1 MVRIY
6 MFTVCLVLLLG
17 MSTCVPVWAATPSAS
32 YDYDAATH
40 YDHSLDSDCQSTP
53 PGCSYVALEHKT
65 DCVHS
70 ESRTNNTG
78 LFGILCWSSI
88 IVVGY
93 LSVSRDYDTPSNKFN
108 NSPHR
113 PNYDVRIEPRCTST
127 TTLKNDMSQYRAY
140 FVPGAMDPT
149 GTEVAGWHHPYPC
162 HLGGHYSTQ
171 PLFYLDEA
179 ARTAHAYFRG
189 LGIQYGDAGR
199 LLWSTFSKQEQVLHI
214 KNSMRAAG
222 IGDDIVNL
230 LIADILDGATPG
242 VLVRRRGPRGFRF
255 PVGKIFGFSLGV
267 GVVADVVLSPSALAD
282 ATPPHR
288 FGDEDCKETKACN
301 CTEEVHVTAERNWSN
316 PRLDIISYD
325 WRAQQKGYY
334 RTDIARLANA
344 ENQKTGKILDC
355 QNQPI
360 KMTPSVCRSH
370 DGQTT
375 KQSTWDAG
383 DGFTYTRRY
392 YLSCEPVEN

>member
-127 TTLKNDMSQYRAY
+127 TTLKNEMSQYRAY
-140 FVPGAMDPT
+140 FVPGAVDPT
-149 GTEVAGWHHPYPC
+149 GTCIECITSFGERGVMNQAFANTT
-162 HLGGHYSTQ
+162 LSTFSTQ
-171 PLFYLDEA
+171 P
-179 ARTAHAYFRG
+179 R
-189 LGIQYGDAGR
+189 
-199 LLWSTFSKQEQVLHI
+199 
-214 KNSMRAAG
+214 
-222 IGDDIVNL
+222 
-230 LIADILDGATPG
+230 
-242 VLVRRRGPRGFRF
+242 
-255 PVGKIFGFSLGV
+255 
-267 GVVADVVLSPSALAD
+267 
-282 ATPPHR
+282 
-288 FGDEDCKETKACN
+288 
-301 CTEEVHVTAERNWSN
+301 
-316 PRLDIISYD
+316 
-325 WRAQQKGYY
+325 
-334 RTDIARLANA
+334 
-344 ENQKTGKILDC
+344 
-355 QNQPI
+355 
-360 KMTPSVCRSH
+360 
-370 DGQTT
+370 
-375 KQSTWDAG
+375 
-383 DGFTYTRRY
+383 
-392 YLSCEPVEN
+392 

>member
-127 TTLKNDMSQYRAY
+127 TTLKNEMSQYRAY
-140 FVPGAMDPT
+140 FVPGKMDPSGKVCQQQPFNFGACEDDALRAYWACWT
-149 GTEVAGWHHPYPC
+149 RGTVICSIVCGDLVVPSGRKP
-162 HLGGHYSTQ
+162 LGGGKRK
-171 PLFYLDEA
+171 PPKPKPGKLVPWNVKA
-179 ARTAHAYFRG
+179 ACLLCLSG
-189 LGIQYGDAGR
+189 YGPACDR
-199 LLWSTFSKQEQVLHI
+199 NLKCNMKYCNDQDNNIPHSYWK
-214 KNSMRAAG
+214 RAACG
-222 IGDDIVNL
+222 G
-230 LIADILDGATPG
+230 
-242 VLVRRRGPRGFRF
+242 
-255 PVGKIFGFSLGV
+255 SLGP
-267 GVVADVVLSPSALAD
+267 L
-282 ATPPHR
+282 
-288 FGDEDCKETKACN
+288 
-301 CTEEVHVTAERNWSN
+301 
-316 PRLDIISYD
+316 
-325 WRAQQKGYY
+325 
-334 RTDIARLANA
+334 
-344 ENQKTGKILDC
+344 GK
-355 QNQPI
+355 
-360 KMTPSVCRSH
+360 
-370 DGQTT
+370 
-375 KQSTWDAG
+375 
-383 DGFTYTRRY
+383 
-392 YLSCEPVEN
+392 

>member
-127 TTLKNDMSQYRAY
+127 TTLKNEMSMYRAY
-140 FVPGAMDPT
+140 FVPGGMDPSGTQQDDPRPCGCEDAFGQCFRTATTWTLESLGLPMFNPMPPVLQPAADSAFDTLKKFFEAGNTDRVDDCGKT
-149 GTEVAGWHHPYPC
+149 GTHFC
-162 HLGGHYSTQ
+162 C
-171 PLFYLDEA
+171 
-179 ARTAHAYFRG
+179 
-189 LGIQYGDAGR
+189 
-199 LLWSTFSKQEQVLHI
+199 VLHRTVTVEPFRLAVVLALTR
-214 KNSMRAAG
+214 N
-222 IGDDIVNL
+222 
-230 LIADILDGATPG
+230 GAVIRRIQLRG
-242 VLVRRRGPRGFRF
+242 VVTFRSF
-255 PVGKIFGFSLGV
+255 EEV
-267 GVVADVVLSPSALAD
+267 GVCVEQD
-282 ATPPHR
+282 APCR
-288 FGDEDCKETKACN
+288 C
-301 CTEEVHVTAERNWSN
+301 EEVKPQVFEFPALNFPLNIEVQTPAPAGVPN
-316 PRLDIISYD
+316 P
-325 WRAQQKGYY
+325 
-334 RTDIARLANA
+334 
-344 ENQKTGKILDC
+344 
-355 QNQPI
+355 QP
-360 KMTPSVCRSH
+360 
-370 DGQTT
+370 D
-375 KQSTWDAG
+375 
-383 DGFTYTRRY
+383 
-392 YLSCEPVEN
+392 PVFA

>member
-127 TTLKNDMSQYRAY
+127 TTLKNEMSQYRAY
-140 FVPGAMDPT
+140 FVPRATDPKGMDVIDVTIGASS
-149 GTEVAGWHHPYPC
+149 A
-162 HLGGHYSTQ
+162 
-171 PLFYLDEA
+171 LDVLTPEPPN
-179 ARTAHAYFRG
+179 
-189 LGIQYGDAGR
+189 LGIFGDAFDLTSTVDKALKEKFMAWHAIQKANMNWLKALPDCPCYLKAEAYCIETMGLFFKRNRQYKATHVAPEGWVFAVLPPSQSFHPGGR
-199 LLWSTFSKQEQVLHI
+199 YDLRQVSDGPGQQCI
-214 KNSMRAAG
+214 YDEKG
-222 IGDDIVNL
+222 L
-230 LIADILDGATPG
+230 LITHGPGAGTPDIEGPGSGISTNLSDHISEDVDPFNWALELDGNKAAINEN
-242 VLVRRRGPRGFRF
+242 
-255 PVGKIFGFSLGV
+255 GKYFKL
-267 GVVADVVLSPSALAD
+267 
-282 ATPPHR
+282 
-288 FGDEDCKETKACN
+288 
-301 CTEEVHVTAERNWSN
+301 
-316 PRLDIISYD
+316 
-325 WRAQQKGYY
+325 
-334 RTDIARLANA
+334 
-344 ENQKTGKILDC
+344 
-355 QNQPI
+355 
-360 KMTPSVCRSH
+360 
-370 DGQTT
+370 
-375 KQSTWDAG
+375 
-383 DGFTYTRRY
+383 
-392 YLSCEPVEN
+392 YLSVRPPNPGKNCSKNP

>member
-140 FVPGAMDPT
+140 FTPGGMDPS
-149 GTEVAGWHHPYPC
+149 GTDIQ
-162 HLGGHYSTQ
+162 S
-171 PLFYLDEA
+171 A
-179 ARTAHAYFRG
+179 AEDA
-189 LGIQYGDAGR
+189 LGIR
-199 LLWSTFSKQEQVLHI
+199 MVMELLTVAPNQTWHVAEIFLPESLEYKWSIHPDSLIVFNNKRIKQATDQI
-214 KNSMRAAG
+214 KKS
-222 IGDDIVNL
+222 
-230 LIADILDGATPG
+230 LDLCG
-242 VLVRRRGPRGFRF
+242 
-255 PVGKIFGFSLGV
+255 SGV
-267 GVVADVVLSPSALAD
+267 GVYSGVKDNIQLNKVPMTNLEYFLGTTSI
-282 ATPPHR
+282 H
-288 FGDEDCKETKACN
+288 
-301 CTEEVHVTAERNWSN
+301 
-316 PRLDIISYD
+316 
-325 WRAQQKGYY
+325 WRATVTKPWFGMSGCCNPLHVHW
-334 RTDIARLANA
+334 TFWIDDDIDANSFWDKDQHG
-344 ENQKTGKILDC
+344 NLKFSGLVDGKW
-355 QNQPI
+355 
-360 KMTPSVCRSH
+360 
-370 DGQTT
+370 
-375 KQSTWDAG
+375 TWDDFPNMAEG
-383 DGFTYTRRY
+383 TYDLVGEKVLQNYISFKAQTFERY
-392 YLSCEPVEN
+392 MVCCD